1 MTCFDPTTQLKTAE
15 ETYGCPSTRKWPP
28 EGFVVMVMNVLFCC
42 AHNDAIPVTVNR
54 QKTKR

>member
-1 MTCFDPTTQLKTAE
+1 MTQLKTAE
-15 ETYGCPSTRKWPP
+15 ETYGWPSTRNVPP
-28 EGFVVMVMNVLFCC
+28 EGLVVTVMNVLVLCC